1 MLGSR
6 SLGAATDLLPVIR
19 HFNLFEGS
27 LPEGVMVDDQLMPE
41 TGFVCFLLA
50 GNWLIETRPGEWENA
65 PRALFLG
72 SSSRPLP
79 IRIRGD
85 FKSVGMGIRP
95 SAWRMLFD
103 DPAERWINCIVALGE
118 IWGESWTQLD
128 AAVRAASDDTAI
140 VAAIEGALRA
150 RLAARSARTLIDP
163 VIARFETVAQ
173 HDSMIRVDT
182 AARQLGLSVRQ
193 FERRCHASWGLSP
206 KMILRRSRFLDIAT
220 ALRGLASPDDQQLAA
235 LRYCDQSHLTR
246 EFRFFV
252 DMTPRR
258 FLLSA
263 TPLFNAGLKL
273 RAAGK
278 ARG

>member
-6 SLGAATDLLPVIR
+6 SLGAAHDLLPIIR

-27 LPEGVMVDDQLMPE
+27 LPDQVMVDDQLMPE
-41 TGFVCFLLA
+41 TGFICFLLA
-50 GNWLIETRPGEWENA
+50 GNWLIETRPGEWVSA

-72 SSSRPLP
+72 GSSRPLP

-85 FKSVGMGIRP
+85 FKAVGMGIRP

-103 DPAERWINCIVALGE
+103 DPAEAWINRSVALAQ
-118 IWGESWTQLD
+118 IWGKGWADLD
-128 AAVRAASDDTAI
+128 TAVRAACDDATI
-140 VAAIEGALRA
+140 IAAIEGALRA
-150 RLAARSARTLIDP
+150 RLVLRGGRTLIDP
-163 VIARFETVAQ
+163 VIAQFETIAR
-173 HDSMIRVDT
+173 HDSMIRVDA

-220 ALRGLASPDDQQLAA
+220 AMRGLVSPDDQQLAA
-235 LRYCDQSHLTR
+235 LRYFDQSHLTR

-263 TPLFNAGLKL
+263 TPLFSAGLKL

>member
-6 SLGAATDLLPVIR
+6 SHSAATDLLPVIR

-27 LPEGVMVDDQLMPE
+27 LPEGVIVDDQLMPE

-50 GNWLIETRPGEWENA
+50 GNWLIEARPGEWVNA
-65 PRALFLG
+65 PRALFFG
-72 SSSRPLP
+72 SSSQPRP
-79 IRIRGD
+79 IRIHGD
-85 FKSVGMGIRP
+85 FKAVGMGIRP

-103 DPAERWINCIVALGE
+103 DPAENWTNCIVALGE
-118 IWGESWTQLD
+118 IWGEGWTHLD
-128 AAVRAASDDTAI
+128 AAVRAASDDAAI
-140 VAAIEGALRA
+140 VAALETALRA
-150 RLAARSARTLIDP
+150 RLATRGGRTLIDP
-163 VIARFETVAQ
+163 VIAQFEAIAR
-173 HDSMIRVDT
+173 HDSMIRVDA

-220 ALRGLASPDDQQLAA
+220 AMRGLVSPDDQQLAA
-235 LRYCDQSHLTR
+235 LRYFDQSHLTR

-258 FLLSA
+258 FLLGA
-263 TPLFNAGLKL
+263 TPLFSAGLKL